1 MPGGAEPLSI
11 ASGNTASGSAG
22 PGAQFWT
29 ASHSPEQ
36 SSLYSQPFQ
45 LTSLLPSPAPAAS
58 PTHTATIYII

>member
-45 LTSLLPSPAPAAS
+45 LTSLLPSPAPAA
-58 PTHTATIYII
+58 